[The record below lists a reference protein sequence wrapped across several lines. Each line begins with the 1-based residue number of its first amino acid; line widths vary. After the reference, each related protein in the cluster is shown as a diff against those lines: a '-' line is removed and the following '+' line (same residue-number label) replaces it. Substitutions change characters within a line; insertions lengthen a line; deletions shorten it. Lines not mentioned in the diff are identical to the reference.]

1 MIASRWLTLLVLAAG
16 GAHAHGDEDH
26 GKEPPTPAVT
36 ATMATGSAL
45 DALPPQRQPD
55 GSVNMPKAVQRLYML
70 RTVVVEEKAEPSSV
84 EIKGLVMADPTA
96 SGRVQATQ
104 AGIVQPGPRGLP
116 HLGQRVAQ
124 GEVLATLAP
133 QSNGLERASTQ
144 AQLAE
149 VNGLLAVAEQ
159 KVQRY
164 AQLEG
169 SVPQKE
175 IDGAR
180 AELASLTQ
188 RRLALGAGLA
198 GRTPLVS
205 PVAGVI
211 SSTAVVAGQ
220 VVDARELLFEIVQP
234 DRLLIQAQ
242 AYDARLSGDIESAA
256 AVTAAKEPL
265 QLRFLG
271 AGLQLREQ
279 AVPLQFRIVPPVP
292 ALVVGQPITVI
303 VATRS
308 KAKGYAV
315 PQSAV
320 TQSAAN
326 ETVVWVHESAE
337 RFKPR
342 KVQLQP
348 LDATRSLVTA
358 GLAAGDRVVVQ
369 GATLLAQVR

>member
-1 MIASRWLTLLVLAAG
+1 
-16 GAHAHGDEDH
+16 
-26 GKEPPTPAVT
+26 
-36 ATMATGSAL
+36 
-45 DALPPQRQPD
+45 
-55 GSVNMPKAVQRLYML
+55 MPKAVQRLYTL
-70 RTVVVEEKAEPSSV
+70 RTAAVEEKAHPSSV

-124 GEVLATLAP
+124 GEVLAMLAP
-133 QSNGLERASTQ
+133 QSNGLERAATQ

-149 VNGLLAVAEQ
+149 VNGLLVVAEQ
-159 KVQRY
+159 KVQRQ

-175 IDGAR
+175 IDAAR
-180 AELASLTQ
+180 AEVASLTQ
-188 RRLALGAGLA
+188 RKLALGTGLG
-198 GRTPLVS
+198 GRTPLTA

-211 SSTAVVAGQ
+211 SSSTVVAGQ

-234 DRLLIQAQ
+234 ERLMVQAL
-242 AYDARLSGDIESAA
+242 AYDVRLAGDIDSATA
-256 AVTAAKEPL
+256 LTAAKEPL

-271 AGLQLREQ
+271 AGLQLRDQ
-279 AVPLQFRIVPPVP
+279 GVPLQFQIARPLP
-292 ALVVGQPITVI
+292 AIVVGQPVTVI

-308 KAKGYAV
+308 KAKGFAV
-315 PQSAV
+315 PQSSV
-320 TQSAAN
+320 TQNAAN
-326 ETVVWVHESAE
+326 ETIVWVHESAE
-337 RFKPR
+337 RFRPR
-342 KVQLQP
+342 KVRLQP

-358 GLAAGDRVVVQ
+358 GLVAGDRVVVQ